1 MNIKKI
7 TAIFQKTLKDMLKNK
22 RTLLMFLIFP
32 IMTLVFYNLMP
43 QQKEFF
49 STIFIPIHLI
59 LVPASLV
66 ASIISE
72 EKEKNT
78 LRSLI
83 LSNVKPLEYFLGIG
97 IFVLLISILSSSLFL
112 IVMNL
117 TSTIELVRF
126 FIMVTLSVLC
136 SMVVGSVIG
145 IIADNQ
151 MSANALIMPVSII
164 LGIVPMFSAFND
176 TIKTLSSYIYTQTL
190 SNVIA
195 SIGESILFKDY
206 LIMIVNFMVCLIIFT
221 LVYRKKKL
229 DN

>member
-7 TAIFQKTLKDMLKNK
+7 MAIFQKTFKDMLKNK

-43 QQKEFF
+43 GQKEFF

-117 TSTIELVRF
+117 TSIELVRF

-206 LIMIVNFMVCLIIFT
+206 LIMIVNFIVCLIIFT